1 MLYYPARTFLLH
13 RGFLLSPGSNDREI
27 KELLADLAPY
37 KTDKEL
43 IRIGGDADG
52 GYLIPNDL
60 QGIQY
65 CFSPGVAEKST
76 FESDLASRGISSFLA
91 DYSVDEPPIKSD
103 MFHFTKKHLGAVNND
118 KFMTLQEW
126 IESSVSTNAKDFILQ
141 MDIEGREYEVILD
154 TPTSV
159 WERFRIVVIEFH
171 DLQDIFSESGIKF
184 IGHCF
189 LKLLSSFRV
198 VHIHPNNTLPM
209 ASSRNGLEVPSIME
223 ITFLRRDR
231 VRASQRSELFPH
243 PLDQPNCADA
253 PDMVLPAC
261 WYSR

>member
-1 MLYYPARTFLLH
+1 MLFYPTRTFLLQ
-13 RGFLLSPGSNDREI
+13 RGFLISPGSKDSEI
-27 KELLADLAPY
+27 KELLTDLAPY
-37 KTDKEL
+37 RTDKEL

-60 QGIQY
+60 QGIRY
-65 CFSPGVAEKST
+65 CFSPGVADRST
-76 FESDLASRGISSFLA
+76 FELDLASRGIRSFLA

-103 MFHFTKKHLGAVNND
+103 MFHFTKKHLGAVNSE
-118 KFMTLQEW
+118 KFMTLQKW
-126 IESSVSTNAKDFILQ
+126 IEGLVPSDTKDFILQ
-141 MDIEGREYEVILD
+141 MDIEGGEYEVILD

-159 WERFRIVVIEFH
+159 WERFRIVVVEFH
-171 DLQDIFSESGIKF
+171 DLQDIFSQSGIRF

-198 VHIHPNNTLPM
+198 VHIHPNNVLPI
-209 ASSRNGLEVPSIME
+209 AGRNGLQVPSIME

-231 VRASQRSELFPH
+231 VRSSQRSELFPH

-253 PDMVLPAC
+253 PDIVLPAC
-261 WYSR
+261 WFR